1 MRAQYKENRQ
11 VKAVADYLD
20 GIPVAQIAKDFG
32 VSRGTIYTWLRKH
45 KANGFIKTV
54 PSQKEV
60 ISLKQKLAKIQGIVS
75 VLKAV
80 DCTANAP
87 LHERLLAAES
97 LYGKYSVYV
106 LCDALNIARGTFYN
120 HLFRNKRGNSTY
132 AKKREEVR
140 IQIQNVFDDN
150 GRVFGAR
157 KIQAILSN
165 RGYTISEK
173 LVAEL
178 MRDMGLSSMRV
189 TATKDYDKR
198 WRKEENR
205 NILQRQFNVKAPNRV
220 WVSDITYFKSNDL
233 GYYICVIIDLFSRK
247 VVSYRI
253 SQNNSTQLVTS
264 TYKYAQACR
273 KAEEGLIFHS
283 DRGLQYLSHAFRKV
297 LDLNHAN
304 QSLSAPGQPHD
315 NAVAESFFASMKK
328 EALYRKDCK
337 YKTEL
342 LSTVKE
348 YVRFYNNERP
358 HTALGYKTP
367 VQFEDQYFKGLSGEE
382 MNKGSSKVPLLEF

>member
-1 MRAQYKENRQ
+1 MRKSRFVESR
-11 VKAVADYLD
+11 KITAVADYYK
-20 GIPVAQIAKDFG
+20 GVPVVQIAAKLG
-32 VSRGTIYTWLRKH
+32 ISRSTIYVWIRNQ
-45 KANGFIKTV
+45 KAEGLIKTV
-54 PSQKEV
+54 PTQKEV
-60 ISLKQKLAKIQGIVS
+60 MNLKQKLAKLLGIVS

-189 TATKDYDKR
+189 TAKKDYDKR

-297 LDLNHAN
+297 LDSHHAV

-315 NAVAESFFASMKK
+315 NAVAESFFASLKK
-328 EALYRKDCK
+328 EALYRKDCRHT
-337 YKTEL
+337 TEL
-342 LSTVKE
+342 LSAVKE

-358 HTALGYKTP
+358 HTSLGYKTP
-367 VQFEDQYFKGLSGEE
+367 VQFEDQFYQGLSGKKL
-382 MNKGSSKVPLLEF
+382 N